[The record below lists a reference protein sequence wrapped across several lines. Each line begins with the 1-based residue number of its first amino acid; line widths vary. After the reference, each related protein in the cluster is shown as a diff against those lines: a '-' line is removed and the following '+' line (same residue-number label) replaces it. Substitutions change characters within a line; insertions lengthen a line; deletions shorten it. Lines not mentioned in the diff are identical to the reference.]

1 MRMDS
6 RRLISCPRGNSSL
19 ITLGLLIGLMFVAP
33 PRWACSQTAVPNS
46 DTRAVPAPWRPSF
59 GPLNKDAAA
68 ADSASSQAKQS
79 QANSTAPG
87 QQPAGNGV
95 ANRTNPLGQNSETTN
110 PAATNNSS
118 PPTTPA
124 TFAANDDRSAD
135 NLPPLQR
142 GPGITQ
148 VTRRLDKLPNSAGQV
163 WREYDITPY
172 TSRVTTTEN
181 PQQAILDWILRETG
195 NEMWFNEPLG
205 ILHANRSQLY
215 VYHTPEIHQVVKPI
229 VDRFVR
235 TRGQLQR
242 IDVNLVTVENP
253 NWRAESYTMLQSIEV
268 RAPGVEAWMISKENA
283 ALLQGQLRRR
293 IDFKQHSAGTL
304 TNHDGQTFL
313 LEKTRPVQFVR
324 NLRWVPN
331 QVPNYQ
337 PLMTNISEG
346 YSLAISSLSSLDN
359 NTIEAMI
366 KCEVDQVEKLTNVRV
381 NLPGVGGK
389 LQQMN
394 LQVPQLVSWRLH
406 ERFRWPNDQVLLLSC
421 GVVATPEPQSS
432 GGFRLPFLNA
442 NSKRA
447 DALLFIEYRGPA
459 TEASVPR
466 TANSGLTPIRPPR

>member
-6 RRLISCPRGNSSL
+6 QRLISCLQGISIPV
-19 ITLGLLIGLMFVAP
+19 TLGLLIGLTFVAT
-33 PRWACSQTAVPNS
+33 PRWVCSQTAVPSS
-46 DTRAVPAPWRPSF
+46 DSRAAPAPWRPSF
-59 GPLNKDAAA
+59 GPLNQDTTA
-68 ADSASSQAKQS
+68 ADSENNQAKPDAIPLGAPPAAS
-79 QANSTAPG
+79 GAAN
-87 QQPAGNGV
+87 Q
-95 ANRTNPLGQNSETTN
+95 TNPLGQDSKTAESV
-110 PAATNNSS
+110 ATNNGP
-118 PPTTPA
+118 PPTAPA
-124 TFAANDDRSAD
+124 TFASNANRSTD
-135 NLPPLQR
+135 NVPTQQR
-142 GPGITQ
+142 GPGVTQ

-242 IDVNLVTVENP
+242 IDVNLVTIENP
-253 NWRAESYTMLQSIEV
+253 NWRAESYTMLQPIEV

-304 TNHDGQTFL
+304 TNHDGQTFE
-313 LEKTRPVQFVR
+313 LENTRPVQFVR

-346 YSLAISSLSSLDN
+346 YSLAISSLTSLDN

-381 NLPGVGGK
+381 NLPGTGSNS
-389 LQQMN
+389 QQMN
-394 LQVPQLVSWRLH
+394 LQIPQLVSWRLH
-406 ERFRWPNDQVLLLSC
+406 ERFRWPSDQVLLLSC
-421 GVVATPEPQSS
+421 GVVATPEPETSRS
-432 GGFRLPFLNA
+432 GGFRLPILNA
-442 NSKRA
+442 NPKRA

-466 TANSGLTPIRPPR
+466 TANSGLTPIRPPQ